1 MRTSITSQQAAFFT
15 QNGYIEL
22 AGINFDPEEV
32 FSTARSVSH
41 GAYGR
46 DLWRRDESL
55 RRLTLRK
62 LAPSISQ
69 LVTKP
74 VRLACDQWM
83 ASFPLD
89 KACRASEFLSI
100 QGLVLIALFTANKVP
115 SPLRRASAVGIPP
128 FAQDPE
134 SVLFVK
140 PNIVLD
146 WPLLTKTPVDLYLVA
161 YALPNT
167 TVYIHNPKDPA
178 THFLKEFGYEFGDV
192 LTESTHPLI
201 YHG

>member
-1 MRTSITSQQAAFFT
+1 MRTSITSQQASFFT

-22 AGINFDPEEV
+22 AGISFDPEEV
-32 FSTARSVSH
+32 FSAARSVPH

-83 ASFPLD
+83 ASLPLD
-89 KACRASEFLSI
+89 KPCRVSEFLSI
-100 QGLVLIALFTANKVP
+100 QGLVLIALFTANQVT
-115 SPLRRASAVGIPP
+115 SPLRRRSAVGIPP
-128 FAQDPE
+128 FAQDPG

-146 WPLLTKTPVDLYLVA
+146 WPLLAKAPVDLYLAA
-161 YALPNT
+161 YALPNSA
-167 TVYIHNPKDPA
+167 VYIHNAKDPA

-201 YHG
+201 HHG